1 MALECVRSRQ
11 IKRFFRWRRVQRLCA
26 RHESRNALADGWREW
41 NHALARRFR
50 AAPNRPIWTSAT
62 VEASKLRLSCVR
74 NSRCSREVE
83 YVRSAIFCPSHH
95 RHTLV
100 SDLTIFTSARVGQ
113 TLPRSVIWTVGAI
126 GGDAQKE
133 TFPIK
138 IRCTARGT
146 PATVLRLVHKSSTS
160 GANISAIA
168 ATERRSSSS
177 QGKTLNRI
185 VLSRMHG

>member
-11 IKRFFRWRRVQRLCA
+11 IKRFFRSRRFQRLCA
-26 RHESRNALADGWREW
+26 RHGSRNVLAYGWREW
-41 NHALARRFR
+41 SHALARRFG
-50 AAPNRPIWTSAT
+50 AAPNRPSWTSAA
-62 VEASKLRLSCVR
+62 VEASKLRLSRVR

-95 RHTLV
+95 RQTLV

-113 TLPRSVIWTVGAI
+113 TMPLSVIWTVGAI

-133 TFPIK
+133 TSPIK
-138 IRCTARGT
+138 IRCAARGT
-146 PATVLRLVHKSSTS
+146 PATVLPLVRKSSIS

-168 ATERRSSSS
+168 ANERLSSSLH
-177 QGKTLNRI
+177 GKTPNRI
-185 VLSRMHG
+185 VLSRLHE